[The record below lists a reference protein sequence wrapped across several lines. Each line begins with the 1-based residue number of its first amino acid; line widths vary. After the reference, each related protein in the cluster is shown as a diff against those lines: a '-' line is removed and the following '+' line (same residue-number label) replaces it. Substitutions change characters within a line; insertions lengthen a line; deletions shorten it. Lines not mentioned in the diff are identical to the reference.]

1 MKIRNI
7 KKYKD
12 SINYF
17 DLTTP
22 KNHNYVL
29 ENGVVVHN
37 CGVGYSVERQEIQKL
52 PVIPDEL
59 YPTDTTIIVRDS
71 KLGWVQGLNELI
83 SLLYSGRIPKWD
95 LSLVRPAGA
104 RLKTFGGRACL
115 TGDTIVYKDRKK
127 SRGYNEITIKELF
140 DMKTTGRRRFHDDA
154 SQDGCSHIDMI
165 RLRSLDE
172 ESGMFFRNRLVDV
185 VDNGIAP
192 VYEVLTES
200 GYRIRA
206 TDNHRFMNDLGEYMF
221 LSDFLEGDYI
231 AVNGSKEKKTGCCC
245 DCHTSISRRAMR
257 CKPCSD
263 RFQQKT
269 DCSYTTA
276 RARKECQQNKKDCCE
291 SCNKSDIELHIHHID
306 HNPRNNVE
314 GNLLTLC
321 ESCHRQTHA
330 KENTFGNPYSHRY
343 LSFDRIISITYVGTE
358 QVFDLVM
365 EGPNHNFVANGFVS
379 HNSGPDPINQLFT
392 QVIATFKK
400 AVGRRLN
407 SLECHTIATDISAA
421 VLCGG
426 VRRCCFSD
434 STIEL
439 EDRTWK
445 RFGDVEV
452 GDKLYYFGDD
462 CEVLEV
468 EHSEQ
473 ETFEIILEDG
483 TSQICT
489 KEHRWPVYNHLTNQI
504 ELVFTEDLENG
515 EYSLLEME

>member
-1 MKIRNI
+1 MKIRHI
-7 KKYKD
+7 KKYED

-104 RLKTFGGRACL
+104 RLKTFGGRA
-115 TGDTIVYKDRKK
+115 
-127 SRGYNEITIKELF
+127 
-140 DMKTTGRRRFHDDA
+140 
-154 SQDGCSHIDMI
+154 
-165 RLRSLDE
+165 
-172 ESGMFFRNRLVDV
+172 SG
-185 VDNGIAP
+185 
-192 VYEVLTES
+192 
-200 GYRIRA
+200 
-206 TDNHRFMNDLGEYMF
+206 
-221 LSDFLEGDYI
+221 
-231 AVNGSKEKKTGCCC
+231 K
-245 DCHTSISRRAMR
+245 
-257 CKPCSD
+257 
-263 RFQQKT
+263 
-269 DCSYTTA
+269 
-276 RARKECQQNKKDCCE
+276 
-291 SCNKSDIELHIHHID
+291 
-306 HNPRNNVE
+306 
-314 GNLLTLC
+314 
-321 ESCHRQTHA
+321 
-330 KENTFGNPYSHRY
+330 
-343 LSFDRIISITYVGTE
+343 
-358 QVFDLVM
+358 
-365 EGPNHNFVANGFVS
+365 
-379 HNSGPDPINQLFT
+379 DPINQLFT

-439 EDRTWK
+439 EDRSWK

-473 ETFEIILEDG
+473 ETLEIVLEDG

-504 ELVFTEDLENG
+504 ELVFTEDLANG